1 MSEVLWR
8 EVLAAQ
14 ADDLA
19 LGGTE
24 KRAEEYAELFPAHAD
39 TLIPLLNIAEQT
51 SRLLSRRAKPD
62 GEFREEL
69 HRSLIAQARQQ
80 QATGPDGRRRWII
93 GAAAFGS
100 AVSVAGLVAY
110 FMWQRNSPAAF
121 KAE

>member
-19 LGGTE
+19 RGGTA
-24 KRAEEYAELFPAHAD
+24 KRAEEYAELFPAHAEA
-39 TLIPLLNIAEQT
+39 LLPLLNIAERT
-51 SRLLSRRAKPD
+51 SRLLSRQVKPD
-62 GEFREEL
+62 GAFREEL

-80 QATGPDGRRRWII
+80 QAAGPDGRRRWIL
-93 GAAAFGS
+93 GAAAVGS

-110 FMWQRNSPAAF
+110 FMWQRNSPAVF
-121 KAE
+121 KTE